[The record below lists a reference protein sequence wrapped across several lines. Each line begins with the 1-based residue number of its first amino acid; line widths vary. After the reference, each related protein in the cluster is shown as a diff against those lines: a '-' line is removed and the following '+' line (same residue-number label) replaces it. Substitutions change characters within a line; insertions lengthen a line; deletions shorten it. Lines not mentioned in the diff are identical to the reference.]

1 MRAPGTDIEMNGALF
16 LLTVNFLI
24 AQLFCA
30 FFLVISRR
38 SRIPSAGRWFA
49 AAFAVASL
57 SAICEVVIR
66 YADFDRLASF
76 GAFSA
81 VLSAILMIRV
91 GIGRLYGVPSNL
103 WAMAGIL
110 GISLPLNLMIYDL
123 PRGTFSH
130 SLGYQLPFAIAELI
144 CAGAVYRS
152 GRRET
157 ADRILIGLL
166 LLTAANFAS
175 KIYFSVEFSGGA
187 TAQAYLASTY
197 ALVSQS
203 LSAVLVVS
211 TGLTLLAVIVVE
223 IMDDARAN
231 SEIDPLSGLFNRRG
245 FNGHVSRIL
254 SRPVPAYPHCIIL
267 CDLDHF
273 KAVNDTYG
281 HTAGD
286 QVIVSL
292 GRMLKEH
299 APPEAICAR
308 FGGEEFA
315 IFLPSTGETTGY
327 LFAQGLRNS
336 FSALAFPGLPDTVR
350 LTASFGVCAL
360 AAGEDSIAD
369 AINGADAALYDA
381 KNSGRNRVNRMR
393 RATATGPEEW
403 QAQA

>member
-1 MRAPGTDIEMNGALF
+1 MNGALF

-24 AQLFCA
+24 AQLFCV

-66 YADFDRLASF
+66 HADIDRLASF
-76 GAFSA
+76 GAFSS
-81 VLSAILMIRV
+81 VLGALLMIRI
-91 GIGRLYGVPSNL
+91 GLGRLYGVPAN
-103 WAMAGIL
+103 AMAMTVLFGA
-110 GISLPLNLMIYDL
+110 SLVLNLMIYDL
-123 PRGTFSH
+123 PRGTLSH
-130 SLGYQLPFAIAELI
+130 SLGYQMPFAIAELI
-144 CAGAVYRS
+144 CAIAVYRS

-157 ADRILIGLL
+157 ADQILIALL
-166 LLTAANFAS
+166 LLTAANFVS
-175 KIYFSVEFSGGA
+175 KVYFSVIFSGGS
-187 TAQAYLASTY
+187 TAQAYLGSTY

-223 IMDDARAN
+223 IMDDAKAN
-231 SEIDPLSGLFNRRG
+231 SEIDPLSGLLNRRG
-245 FNGHVSRIL
+245 FDVRVRQIL
-254 SRPVPAYPHCIIL
+254 ARPMSAYPHSVIV

-281 HTAGD
+281 HAAGD
-286 QVIVSL
+286 QVIQSF
-292 GRMLKEH
+292 GRMLAGH
-299 APPEAICAR
+299 APPEAVCSR

-315 IFLPSTGETTGY
+315 IFLPSTGEATGY

-336 FSALAFPGLPDTVR
+336 FSSLAFAGLPDTVR

-360 AAGEDSIAD
+360 AAPGDSITE
-369 AINGADAALYDA
+369 AINGADAALYGA
-381 KNSGRNRVNRMR
+381 KNSGRNRVNRAR
-393 RATATGPEEW
+393 RAAAANQGEW

>member
-1 MRAPGTDIEMNGALF
+1 MRVLETDISMNGALF

-38 SRIPSAGRWFA
+38 SRIPSAGLWFA

-57 SAICEVVIR
+57 SAVFEVMIR
-66 YADFDRLASF
+66 YGDFDRIASF
-76 GAFSA
+76 GAFSS
-81 VLSAILMIRV
+81 VLSALLMIRV
-91 GIGRLYGVPSNL
+91 GIGRLYAVPANIWTITAL
-103 WAMAGIL
+103 LCAA
-110 GISLPLNLMIYDL
+110 LPLNLMIYDL
-123 PRGTFSH
+123 PRGSFAH
-130 SLGYQLPFAIAELI
+130 SLGYQMPFAIAELI
-144 CAGAVYRS
+144 CAVAVYRS

-157 ADRILIGLL
+157 ADRVLMALL
-166 LLTAANFAS
+166 LVTAGNFAS
-175 KIYFSVEFSGGA
+175 KVYFAVKFSGGD
-187 TAQAYLASTY
+187 TAQAYLGSTF

-223 IMDDARAN
+223 IMDDAKAN
-231 SEIDPLSGLFNRRG
+231 SEIDPLSGLLNRRG
-245 FNGHVSRIL
+245 FDTRVSQIL
-254 SRPVPAYPHCIIL
+254 ARPMSGYPHSVIV

-281 HTAGD
+281 HAAGD
-286 QVIVSL
+286 QVIL
-292 GRMLKEH
+292 AFGRMLAGH

-315 IFLPSTGETTGY
+315 IFLPSTGEATGY

-336 FSALAFPGLPDTVR
+336 FSSLAIIGLPDTVR
-350 LTASFGVCAL
+350 LSASFGVCAL
-360 AAGEDSIAD
+360 ASPGDSIVD
-369 AINGADAALYDA
+369 TIKGADSALYDA
-381 KNSGRNRVNRMR
+381 KKGGRNRVNR
-393 RATATGPEEW
+393 AGQAISVNPEGW